1 MSLTQFSISPGRWK
15 AGLYTGLLAV
25 ALVLA
30 GCDSNG
36 GDTVEPEPAPEEPTT
51 LADVVGNSDDLS
63 TLAGVLSDDQVEALS
78 DTSAT
83 FTVFAPSNT
92 AFAPYD
98 FSDNGDLVAPVVNY
112 HVVPGAAVTSGDLSD
127 GDTFET
133 LQGDELEVTIED
145 GNVFVEGAPVT
156 AADVEADNGV
166 AHVIGDVLL
175 TNRTATERVQ
185 VTSATS
191 TLNAALGASA
201 GNQAEALNDTTQ
213 TFTVF
218 APSNAAFEPYDIDFL
233 TSNAELL
240 SDVLDYHVV
249 AGAAVTSDQL
259 EQGTQT
265 FQTVQGDEIEVTVDA
280 DGNVFVEGAPVT
292 AADIEASNA
301 AIHVVGDALLTNR
314 TAQERLQATTAF
326 ESLYAA
332 LQDAELASA
341 FGDPNNT
348 WTTFAPDNEAFENAD
363 LSGFS
368 DQEIQEILQ
377 YHTLPETVDS
387 EALLQQLSNSN
398 DGEISVTT
406 NQGEDITVTQVAS
419 DSIVFNNG
427 EAALNL
433 NRVDQ
438 RASNGILHRI
448 DGVLLPPSFTRS
460 VSYDLAAQSNDGAIS
475 EGVSGTVTFWDIG
488 NDRTAVTLELDEGAT
503 GADVAHPAHIHENSA
518 SEGGGISIYLT
529 PIDGSGGGGTSARI
543 VEQPFDSLAT
553 FDGHVNVHESVENTG
568 TIVSQGNV
576 GANAD
581 GTLAAG
587 LDLVDSPR
595 SQAYTLDA
603 NSNDGSVAPDGVPG
617 EVTFIELTS
626 DVTYVQTSLEP
637 GSESGATGAS
647 VSHPAHIH
655 ETATGDI
662 VYYLS
667 PVDGSDPEARSGKLV
682 EEPYDVLTTFDG
694 YVNVHESVANLQY
707 IVSQGNVGAAN

>member
-1 MSLTQFSISPGRWK
+1 MNRNQFSISFGRWK

-51 LADVVGNSDDLS
+51 LADVVGDSDDLS

-92 AFAPYD
+92 AFEPYD
-98 FSDNGDLVAPVVNY
+98 FSENEDLVAPVVNY

-201 GNQAEALNDTTQ
+201 GNQAETLNDTTQ

-218 APSNAAFEPYDIDFL
+218 APSNAAFGPYDVDFL

-240 SDVLDYHVV
+240 SEVLNYHVV
-249 AGAAVTSDQL
+249 AGSAVTSDQL
-259 EQGTQT
+259 SDGDT
-265 FQTVQGDEIEVTVDA
+265 FTTVNGDEIEVSIDG

-292 AADIEASNA
+292 AADVEASNA
-301 AIHVVGDALLTNR
+301 AIHLVGDPLLTNR
-314 TAQERLQATTAF
+314 TAQERLQVTTAF

-332 LQDAELASA
+332 LQDAGLASA

-377 YHTLPETVDS
+377 YHTLSGVTDS
-387 EALLQQLSNSN
+387 EALLQALDENNGQVSL
-398 DGEISVTT
+398 ET
-406 NQGEDITVTQVAS
+406 NQGEDVTVTQVEP

-427 EAALNL
+427 EAVLNL
-433 NRVDQ
+433 DRVDQ

-475 EGVSGTVTFWDIG
+475 QGVSGTVTFWELG
-488 NDRTAVTLELDEGAT
+488 TDRTAVTLELDEGAT

-543 VEQPFDSLAT
+543 VNRPFDELAT
-553 FDGHVNVHESVENTG
+553 FDGHVNVHESVNNLG
-568 TIVSQGNV
+568 TIVAQGDV

-626 DVTYVQTSLEP
+626 DVTYVQTSLTP
-637 GSESGATGAS
+637 GTDDGATGAS

-662 VYYLS
+662 SYYLS

-707 IVSQGNVGAAN
+707 IVSQGDIGAAN